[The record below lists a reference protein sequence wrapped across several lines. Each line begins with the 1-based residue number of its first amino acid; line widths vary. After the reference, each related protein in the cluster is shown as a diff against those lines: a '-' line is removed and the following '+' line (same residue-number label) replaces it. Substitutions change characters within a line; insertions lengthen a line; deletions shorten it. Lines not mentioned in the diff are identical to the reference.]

1 MQGNFFTM
9 GIEMDATLTGD
20 IVRRF
25 SLPVGA
31 TLIGANAGCDNTTS
45 FILDVGNA
53 ADADAYIDGVTIT
66 GAASTTT
73 DIEPSD
79 LVDGAPMHID
89 ANTEIKIT
97 IDYDGGAGGDGA
109 GINVDLFFREG

>member
-1 MQGNFFTM
+1 MQGNIFTL

-45 FILDVGNA
+45 FILDVGTA

-66 GAASTTT
+66 GAAATTT
-73 DIEPSD
+73 DIAASD
-79 LVDGAPMHID
+79 LVDGKPMHIP
-89 ANTEIKIT
+89 ANTEVVIT
-97 IDYDGGAGGDGA
+97 IDYDGGAGGDAA
-109 GINVDLFFREG
+109 GINVDLFLREG

>member
-1 MQGNFFTM
+1 MQGNFFVM

-25 SLPVGA
+25 SLPIGA

-45 FILDVGNA
+45 FILDVGTA
-53 ADADAYIDGVTIT
+53 ADADAYIDNQTIT

-73 DIEPSD
+73 DLAASD
-79 LVDGAPMHID
+79 LVDAAPMHIP
-89 ANTEIKIT
+89 AGTEVVIT

-109 GINVDLFFREG
+109 GIHVDLFFREG